1 MKTIKFSEL
10 PAVGAPLDSGI
21 FAGVIT
27 HKGVHVAVV
36 LLPDRGEDL
45 TWNMAKEWVKKQGGE
60 LPTRSVA
67 ALLFANCKTQLTNCW
82 HWTADEDDAF
92 FVWDCHFGNGDQSS
106 PHKSYELAA
115 VCVRLIP
122 ITA

>member
-1 MKTIKFSEL
+1 MKTINFKDL
-10 PAVGAPLDSGI
+10 PAVGAALNSGI

-27 HKGVHVAVV
+27 HAGKHVAVV
-36 LLPDRGEDL
+36 LLYGRGERLNWERALMWAEQQD
-45 TWNMAKEWVKKQGGE
+45 GE

-67 ALLFANCKTQLTNCW
+67 ALLFANCKTRLTSGW